1 MLGCPLPDIGFHTA
15 DVFAGGYVALSAVCW
30 FIISRQLSMGV
41 MPSGYFP
48 SVSTVRMALTLGVW
62 WALMLTWGLCLMVF
76 GWVWSFIISMIL
88 VISMGALM
96 LFMESLSG
104 LAIAITAPKRLG
116 LVMVWLGFQEWWGG
130 WLMGDLNLILM
141 CVAIVMCIFVS
152 AFFSCSE
159 TVFMAANRYRISH
172 LAKQSKAAS
181 RALRLLDEPE
191 QLLGVVLVGNTVA
204 NILVSVLVTKVSFHL
219 GADFGVMVA
228 TTLLVVFVLI
238 FCEVIPKNVGVKY
251 SESLALSLSGVLTL
265 LKFMMMPVVRAVNAC
280 VKGLFWLVVAIVK
293 VESRGVLTRDEL
305 HGVVKE
311 ETSGLSRSDQSMLL
325 GVLSLDDLTVSD
337 VMRPVSKL
345 ALLDIQLPWAEFL
358 NQMLAQEVT
367 QMVIYRHSLDQVLGL
382 LDMREV
388 LRLMHRGPLNKAGL
402 LYVLKPVVYVPLTAA
417 LKDQWS
423 LLLWG
428 KNKLILVI
436 DEYGDLSKRFI
447 D

>member
-1 MLGCPLPDIGFHTA
+1 
-15 DVFAGGYVALSAVCW
+15 
-30 FIISRQLSMGV
+30 
-41 MPSGYFP
+41 
-48 SVSTVRMALTLGVW
+48 
-62 WALMLTWGLCLMVF
+62 
-76 GWVWSFIISMIL
+76 
-88 VISMGALM
+88 
-96 LFMESLSG
+96 
-104 LAIAITAPKRLG
+104 
-116 LVMVWLGFQEWWGG
+116 
-130 WLMGDLNLILM
+130 MGDLNLILM

-280 VKGLFWLVVAIVK
+280 VKGLFWLVGANVK
-293 VESRGVLTRDEL
+293 DERRGELTRDEL

-436 DEYGDLSKRFI
+436 DEYGVIKGGLAKSDIANEVMGSIDRLRHDSSEQIDQLLQEWTELDGGVFVRDLNRLYDLSLPTDDAKTLSGFI
-447 D
+447 IEQLDFIPQYPLCMNVHGVLIEVFKISDGTIQGVRMKKSTVSSS

>member
-1 MLGCPLPDIGFHTA
+1 
-15 DVFAGGYVALSAVCW
+15 
-30 FIISRQLSMGV
+30 
-41 MPSGYFP
+41 
-48 SVSTVRMALTLGVW
+48 
-62 WALMLTWGLCLMVF
+62 
-76 GWVWSFIISMIL
+76 
-88 VISMGALM
+88 
-96 LFMESLSG
+96 
-104 LAIAITAPKRLG
+104 
-116 LVMVWLGFQEWWGG
+116 
-130 WLMGDLNLILM
+130 MGDLNLVLM
-141 CVAIVMCIFVS
+141 CIAIVMCIFVS

-172 LAKQSKAAS
+172 LAKRSKAAS
-181 RALRLLDEPE
+181 RALLLLDEPE

-204 NILVSVLVTKVSFHL
+204 NILVSVLVTKVSFYL
-219 GADFGVMVA
+219 GADFGVMLA
-228 TTLLVVFVLI
+228 TTVLVVFVLI

-265 LKFMMMPVVRAVNAC
+265 LKFMMMPLVRAVNAC
-280 VKGLFWLVVAIVK
+280 VRGLFCLVGANVQDERR
-293 VESRGVLTRDEL
+293 VELTRDEL

-358 NQMLAQEVT
+358 NHLLGQEAT
-367 QMVIYRHSLDQVLGL
+367 QIVIYRHSLDQVLGL
-382 LDMREV
+382 LDIREV

-402 LYVLKPVVYVPLTAA
+402 LYVLKPVVFVPLTAA

-436 DEYGDLSKRFI
+436 DEYGVIKGGLAKSDVANEVMGSIDRLRHDSSEQVDQLLQEWTELDGGVFVRDLNRLYDLSLPTDDAKTLSGFI
-447 D
+447 IEQLDFIPQYPLCMSVHGVLIEVLKISDGTIQGVRIKKAQYRQVE